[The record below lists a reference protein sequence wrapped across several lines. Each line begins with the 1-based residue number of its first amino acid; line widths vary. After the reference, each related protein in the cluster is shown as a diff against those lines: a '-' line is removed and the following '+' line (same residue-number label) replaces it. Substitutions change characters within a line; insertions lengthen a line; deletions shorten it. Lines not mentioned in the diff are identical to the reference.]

1 MEYIKGGCLLT
12 EIKRKGSFTER
23 EAALIVRQLLATLCY
38 CKSKNI
44 VHRDIKPE
52 NIMLGAAPNYE

>member
-1 MEYIKGGCLLT
+1 MLT